1 MKEEDLEVIQ
11 GSLTMPLA
19 KLNRSAAI
27 KPPLIGFIKPKQ
39 GSTIEGWFEPKS
51 YKLLANSGYD
61 FKNPS
66 QLGELYPEVTGEKI
80 HGLNETQQRLRQKG
94 YDVPISKA
102 GLGFTAQ
109 EPIRVHL

>member
-11 GSLTMPLA
+11 GSLTMPLV

-27 KPPLIGFIKPKQ
+27 KPPLIGFTKPIQ
-39 GSTIEGWFEPKS
+39 GSMIGGWFEPKS

-80 HGLNETQQRLRQKG
+80 HGLNGTQQRLRQKG
-94 YDVPISKA
+94 YDVPILNA
-102 GLGFTAQ
+102 GLGFTA
-109 EPIRVHL
+109 